1 MSKFILFLVQV
12 NVTSIEIEVR
22 VLVIDGYCCVIV
34 LLCLFK
40 LANVIESQATIVIM
54 EAMWFMLDSFFKLS

>member
-12 NVTSIEIEVR
+12 NVTSIEIEVG
-22 VLVIDGYCCVIV
+22 VLVIDGYCCIIV

-40 LANVIESQATIVIM
+40 LTNVIESQSTIVIM
-54 EAMWFMLDSFFKLS
+54 EAMWFVLDGFFKLS